1 MVLYGCQGFIV
12 DHLIFLKTQTALR
25 GSLHIVLVY
34 VRPASGVGDDLV
46 VFSPCAAAMG
56 YHADERTD

>member
-1 MVLYGCQGFIV
+1 MVLYGCQGFIMV
-12 DHLIFLKTQTALR
+12 HLMFLKPQVASY